1 MNWYL
6 EVLKKYTVFNG
17 RASRREYWMFF
28 LFSFI
33 FTVIAMVLDRVLG
46 LTIESIGY
54 GPIYLFY
61 GLGVLIPSIAVGIRR
76 LHDTGRSGWYM
87 LVSFIPCVGGIILLV
102 FFATPGDV
110 GENEYGPDPFSYSY

>member
-33 FTVIAMVLDRVLG
+33 FSVIAMVLDRVLG

-102 FFATPGDV
+102 LFATPGDV
-110 GENEYGPDPFSYSY
+110 GENEYGPDPYSYSY

>member
-102 FFATPGDV
+102 LFATPGDV
-110 GENEYGPDPFSYSY
+110 GENEYGPDPYSYSY

>member
-28 LFSFI
+28 LFNFI
-33 FTVIAMVLDRVLG
+33 FACVAIVLDRVLG
-46 LTIESIGY
+46 LTIKDIGY
-54 GPIYLFY
+54 GPIYLLY
-61 GLGVLIPSIAVGIRR
+61 ALGTLIPGIAVGIRR

-87 LVSFIPCVGGIILLV
+87 LVAFIPCVGGIILLV
-102 FFATPGDV
+102 LFATPGDV
-110 GENEYGPDPFSYSY
+110 GENEYGPDPYSYSY

>member
-6 EVLKKYTVFNG
+6 EVLRKYTVFNG
-17 RASRREYWMFF
+17 RSSRREYWMFF

-33 FTVIAMVLDRVLG
+33 FTVVAIVLDRVLG

-54 GPIYLFY
+54 GPIYLLY
-61 GLGVLIPSIAVGIRR
+61 ALGTLIPGIAVGVRR

-102 FFATPGDV
+102 LFATPGDV
-110 GENEYGPDPFSYSY
+110 GENKYGTDPYSYSY